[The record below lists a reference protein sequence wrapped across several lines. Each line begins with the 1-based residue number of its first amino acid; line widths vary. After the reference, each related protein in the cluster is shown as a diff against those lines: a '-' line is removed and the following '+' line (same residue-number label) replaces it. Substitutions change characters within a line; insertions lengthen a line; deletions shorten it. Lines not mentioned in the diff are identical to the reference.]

1 MRLDRLMKSRLFL
14 KFLLLLLATSSAV
27 VILMVVTMQF
37 FVYHNFSEYVMQQE
51 VSSLEDFTEVLAV
64 EYRQDDNWE
73 KFRNNPRRW
82 HALVARCFPASVS
95 HYPPPGNGLHE
106 HPLDREAHDAGP
118 RPRYEL
124 RPERESDSRRAEKDW
139 RPPPVPPRRPPELS
153 LMARRLSLFDAEK
166 KIVFGNPVQPEQ
178 ILKKIVLN
186 NQVIGW
192 LGLKKERQMTRPT
205 DISFLKR
212 QSRAFYLIGVIV
224 LMMALIVS
232 IFFSRHLTAP
242 LKKLAQGAE
251 AIRNRRF
258 DERITVTSNDELG
271 QLAYDFNAMAQT
283 LQSFENVR
291 RQWLVDITH
300 ELRTPLAVLRGE
312 IEGLQDGIRRIN
324 SAAIDSLHAEVMAL
338 STIVNDL
345 SLIAK
350 TESGII
356 EMKFIATDPVQVL
369 KATIQ
374 RFKPR
379 FDDCQ
384 ITVRTEF
391 KNLDKML
398 AVGDADKLSQV
409 FSNIFENTLRYAAVP
424 GTLTVG
430 SDRAKDHIR
439 IFVED
444 SGPGVAKE
452 SLSKLFDRLYR
463 TDTARTRET
472 GGSGLGLSICKSI
485 IEAHQGKI
493 WAENAETGGLR
504 IVIQLPRH
512 K

>member
-1 MRLDRLMKSRLFL
+1 MKSRLFF
-14 KFLLLLLATSSAV
+14 KFLLLLLATSLAV

-37 FVYHNFSEYVMQQE
+37 FVYRNFSDYVMQQE
-51 VSSLEDFTEVLAV
+51 LSTLDSLAEALAI
-64 EYRQDDNWE
+64 EYQQGDNWE

-82 HALVARCFPASVS
+82 HALVAKYFPASES

-106 HPLDREAHDAGP
+106 HPLDREDNATIRKAELGP
-118 RPRYEL
+118 RHEL
-124 RPERESDSRRAEKDW
+124 RPKRGYDSRRAERDW
-139 RPPPVPPRRPPELS
+139 RPPPMPPRRAPELS
-153 LMARRLSLFDAEK
+153 LMARRLSLFDAGK
-166 KIVFGNPVQPEQ
+166 KIVFGNPVQREQ
-178 ILKKIVLN
+178 ILKKIELN

-232 IFFSRHLTAP
+232 IIFSRHLTAP
-242 LKKLAQGAE
+242 LKKLAQGAK
-251 AIRNRRF
+251 AIRNRRL

-291 RQWLVDITH
+291 RQWLVDIAH
-300 ELRTPLAVLRGE
+300 ELRTPLAVLRAE
-312 IEGLQDGIRRIN
+312 IEGLQDGIRRID
-324 SAAIDSLHAEVMAL
+324 SGAIDSLHAEVMVL

-350 TESGII
+350 TESGIV
-356 EMKFIATDPVQVL
+356 EMKFIPTDPVCVL

-379 FDDCQ
+379 FDDCKIIVCRDFQ
-384 ITVRTEF
+384 HVESVTI
-391 KNLDKML
+391 
-398 AVGDADKLSQV
+398 VGDADKLSQV

-424 GTLTVG
+424 GVLAVG
-430 SDRAKDHIR
+430 GELAQDNMK
-439 IFVED
+439 IFVAD
-444 SGPGVAKE
+444 SGPGVADE
-452 SLSKLFDRLYR
+452 SLNKLFERLYR

-485 IEAHQGKI
+485 IEAHHGKI
-493 WAENAETGGLR
+493 WAEKAETGGLR

>member
-1 MRLDRLMKSRLFL
+1 MKSRLFF
-14 KFLLLLLATSSAV
+14 KFLMLLLVTSLAV

-37 FVYHNFSEYVMQQE
+37 FVYHNFSDYVMQQE
-51 VSSLEDFTEVLAV
+51 LSTLDGLAEALSI
-64 EYRQDDNWE
+64 EYQQGDTWE

-82 HALVARCFPASVS
+82 HDIVTRYFPASES
-95 HYPPPGNGLHE
+95 HHPPPGYDLHE
-106 HPLDREAHDAGP
+106 RPLDREDRTILNDAERRSRHEN
-118 RPRYEL
+118 RPK
-124 RPERESDSRRAEKDW
+124 REYDSKRAGRNW
-139 RPPPVPPRRPPELS
+139 RPPPVPPRRAPELS

-166 KIVFGNPVQPEQ
+166 KIVFGNPILSEQ
-178 ILKKIVLN
+178 ILKKIEMN

-212 QSRAFYLIGVIV
+212 QSRAFYMIGMIV

-232 IFFSRHLTAP
+232 IIFSRHLTAP
-242 LKKLAQGAE
+242 VKKLSQGAK

-271 QLAYDFNAMAQT
+271 QLAQDFNAMAQT

-291 RQWLVDITH
+291 RQWLADIAH

-312 IEGLQDGIRRIN
+312 IEALQDGIRKIN
-324 SAAIDSLHAEVMAL
+324 AKAIDSLHAEVMVL
-338 STIVNDL
+338 SKIVNDL

-356 EMKFIATDPVQVL
+356 EMKFTPIDPVQVL

-384 ITVRTEF
+384 INIRADFQNTDQVIT
-391 KNLDKML
+391 
-398 AVGDADKLSQV
+398 VGDADKLTQV
-409 FSNIFENTLRYAAVP
+409 FSNIFENTMRYAAAP

-430 SDRAKDHIR
+430 SDTAKDHIR
-439 IFVED
+439 IYVED
-444 SGPGVAKE
+444 TGPGVAQE
-452 SLSKLFDRLYR
+452 SLNKLFDRLYR

-512 K
+512 R